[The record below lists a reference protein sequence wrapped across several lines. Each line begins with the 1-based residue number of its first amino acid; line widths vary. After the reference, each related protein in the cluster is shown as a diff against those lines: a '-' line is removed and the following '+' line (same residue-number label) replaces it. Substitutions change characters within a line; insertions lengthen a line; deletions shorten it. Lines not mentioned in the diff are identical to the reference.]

1 MKLIE
6 LNSIKFNIFHSKI
19 FGNPYFFKVQIHGA
33 KFKIWIQFK
42 NICKSNDFFMLKIQS
57 ILGSFWDLKLI
68 ILISPWTSVAMFL
81 LACLVACCAV
91 GFMAPKRTA
100 AKATVKP
107 KAKKKADDAKKKAL
121 LQANLASQAKNAKV
135 KLQEASSG
143 KVEVSEEEKTQLQ
156 CKVDFFEAY
165 KKLKR
170 LRRKEWNIR
179 AYKDGLTARK
189 WLKALKLKRLLLNLN
204 IWVVTGL
211 VLSSFSHIQKMSQ
224 RMWRICEVA
233 PRWTQQVW

>member
-1 MKLIE
+1 MNLIE

-33 KFKIWIQFK
+33 KFKIWIQEYLQVQW
-42 NICKSNDFFMLKIQS
+42 FFMLKIQS

-81 LACLVACCAV
+81 LTCLVACCAV

-179 AYKDGLTARK
+179 AIYNGQNMSKMGWPPESGWK
-189 WLKALKLKRLLLNLN
+189 HSSWKGYCSIWIFESWL
-204 IWVVTGL
+204 
-211 VLSSFSHIQKMSQ
+211 
-224 RMWRICEVA
+224 
-233 PRWTQQVW
+233 VWC